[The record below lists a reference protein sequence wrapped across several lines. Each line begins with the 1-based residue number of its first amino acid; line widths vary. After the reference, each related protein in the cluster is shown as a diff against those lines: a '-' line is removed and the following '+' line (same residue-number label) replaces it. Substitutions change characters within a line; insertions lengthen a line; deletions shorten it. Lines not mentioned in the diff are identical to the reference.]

1 MAIVVTG
8 ATGNVGRPLV
18 AQLAKT
24 GVQVRAVARRP
35 ECAAFPAGVAVVD
48 STVLAL
54 PGASAVFLDPRALG
68 DELPIV
74 TEMAWWTG
82 VPRLVTLST
91 PNSNGHSSEAEQVTM
106 GSGMEWVSLRAANF
120 ATDFARMWSPQIR
133 VGDVIVGPR
142 AGACGAPIAERDI
155 AAVAARAMLTDE
167 LVDKQIVLTGPQ
179 VHTHEELVEIIGS
192 LLHRR
197 LRYQEVPVE
206 RIREHF
212 SDIGLSAQC
221 ADSYTALTATS
232 VDQPAA
238 VTSDVENVLGRP
250 AQSFAEWAAHH
261 RSLFTGHQG
270 LSVGLVPAT
279 T

>member
-1 MAIVVTG
+1 MTIVVTG

-24 GVQVRAVARRP
+24 GVEVRAVARHP
-35 ECAAFPAGVAVVD
+35 ERAAFPAGVAVMN

-68 DELPIV
+68 DELPVV

-82 VPRLVTLST
+82 VPRLVTLSAL
-91 PNSNGHSSEAEQVTM
+91 NANEHSSEAEQLTM
-106 GSGMEWVSLRAANF
+106 GSGMEWVSLRATNC
-120 ATDFARMWSPQIR
+120 ATDFACMWSAQIR
-133 VGDVIVGPR
+133 AGDVVVGPR
-142 AGACGAPIAERDI
+142 AGACSAPIAERDI
-155 AAVAARAMLTDE
+155 AAVAGRAMLTDQF
-167 LVDKQIVLTGPQ
+167 VDQRIPLTGPQ

-192 LLHRR
+192 VLDRR
-197 LRYQEVPVE
+197 LRYQEVPLHG
-206 RIREHF
+206 IREHF

-221 ADSYTALTATS
+221 ADSYTELLAAT
-232 VDQPAA
+232 VDQPPA

-250 AQSFAEWAAHH
+250 AQSFAEWAANH
-261 RSLFTGHQG
+261 RSLFTEYQE
-270 LSVGLVPAT
+270 LNVGLVPAT